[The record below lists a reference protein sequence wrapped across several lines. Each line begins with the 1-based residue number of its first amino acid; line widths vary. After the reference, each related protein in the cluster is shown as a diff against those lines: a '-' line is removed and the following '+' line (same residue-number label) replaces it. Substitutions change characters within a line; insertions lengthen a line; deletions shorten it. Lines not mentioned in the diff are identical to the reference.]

1 MPEPGNFGIL
11 AEKGENMYQIRKIQS
26 RQEIDSCEPFRITH
40 YMWNSKRRPAVSGK
54 MGYIPGAG
62 FYVRMIC
69 EEENPLATYTNYM
82 DPVCNDSAM
91 EVFLE
96 FPEEGERLDNNV
108 MYLNF
113 EANSNGTL
121 YSAYGKGRKGRSP
134 MPEGSLPECGVR
146 TEVEKDCWSLSFLI
160 PEAYLKKECG
170 VTTLDENTEMYCNF
184 YKISETPEIEHYG
197 SFHLI
202 ENETPNFHLPLY
214 FERCRIG

>member
-1 MPEPGNFGIL
+1 MPEPGSFGIL

-54 MGYIPGAG
+54 MGYIPGEG

-69 EEENPLATYTNYM
+69 EEGNPLATYTNYM

-91 EVFLE
+91 EVFLA

-113 EANSNGTL
+113 EANSNGAL

-134 MPEGSLPECGVR
+134 MPEGYLP
-146 TEVEKDCWSLSFLI
+146 
-160 PEAYLKKECG
+160 ECG